1 MENKGRLKAYFYI
14 LCVVFIVLTMRLFY
28 LQIINGEYYA
38 QQAESVFSR
47 VSTEKS
53 PRGEILARNHEKLAT
68 SKQAFYITYTD
79 NRKKVSEKEMPLVL
93 LKTIRLIKTSTND
106 YDKLKLDTV
115 PIKVRGSEVSFNF
128 LPEDFDIENNENK
141 EKILETAKKKENR
154 FKKDY
159 NIPVEYD
166 AKQTLFELL
175 AKYKIAEK
183 DGDNYKLLNEMS
195 LQEAKDVLSLRLLID
210 KNKYTK
216 FKPVSIANNVSKQT
230 AFLIASK
237 SEEYPNVSFIEE
249 PMRYYPNGD
258 FATHVIGSLT
268 RISEDKA
275 TQYKDLGY
283 DINADLIGGYGLEA
297 AFENILTND
306 LNLSLHGQPK
316 EKYITVDKMGNQV
329 KLIGEVEGVP
339 GDTIV
344 TTIDYNL
351 QKVAEESLNK
361 LLQDLQSGKADGT
374 PRPFANRGA
383 VVVVD
388 VRNGEVLALA
398 SKPSYDPNLFA
409 EFGTIKDEET
419 RLKIFMPGDFLT
431 ESQKNLLKYYDI
443 IARPLYN
450 YATRAAVPP
459 GSTFKLF
466 TSIVGLEE
474 GIITPNTIIYD
485 KGQYR
490 EGEFSNLKQGLS
502 CWIWNEKHSNH
513 GPVNVAKALQVSCN
527 YFYYSVSHRLG
538 WDKFTKWLE
547 NYGLINGMNSNSIKT
562 GIEIRETPNTA
573 SNPQKLK
580 ASALIKSMA
589 EIKKKLK
596 LSEEDK
602 LYIDIKNMFVDEKL
616 DKERLKGLTENQIK
630 IIENVFNNFKEESER
645 TYELLNASIG
655 QGKTQLTPL
664 QMAQFYMTV
673 LNGGNR
679 YKLHLVKEILNPDG
693 TVRTK
698 IEPEVI
704 SKVEIKQET
713 YNAVIEGLKKV
724 TEEGTA
730 AGVLKNY
737 PISNGGK
744 TGTAQAISGLEEK
757 LIKQLRSQGLYA
769 NGWYVGFAPIE
780 NPEIVVVCLVFN
792 SDHGSSSAKVVK
804 DIYDEYFGLNKQNQN
819 QQQTQQ

>member
-1 MENKGRLKAYFYI
+1 MNNKGRLKAYFYI
-14 LCVVFIVLTMRLFY
+14 LCAIFFTLTVRLFY
-28 LQIINGEYYA
+28 LQIINGEYYG

-47 VSTEKS
+47 VTTEKTT
-53 PRGEILARNHEKLAT
+53 RGEILARNHEKLAT

-79 NRKKVSEKEMPLVL
+79 NRKKVSDKEIPLVL
-93 LKTIRLIKTSTND
+93 LKTVRLIKNSTND
-106 YDKLKLDTV
+106 YGKLNVDVV
-115 PIKVRGSEVSFNF
+115 PIKIKGNQVSFNF
-128 LPEDFDIENNENK
+128 LPEDYDMENSENK
-141 EKILETAKKKENR
+141 DKIIELAKKKENR
-154 FKKDY
+154 FKLDY

-175 AKYKIAEK
+175 TKYKITEK
-183 DGDNYKLLNEMS
+183 DGDNYKFLTNMS
-195 LQEAKDVLSLRLLID
+195 LDEAKDVLSLRMLID

-216 FKPVSIANNVSKQT
+216 FRPVAIANNVSKET

-237 SEEYPNVSFIEE
+237 SEELPNVSFIEE
-249 PMRYYPNGD
+249 PLRYYPNGD
-258 FATHVIGSLT
+258 FATHILGNLT
-268 RISEDKA
+268 RISEDKS

-283 DINADLIGGYGLEA
+283 DINSDLIGGSGIEA
-297 AFENILTND
+297 AFENILTNS
-306 LNLSLHGQPK
+306 LNVSLHGQPK

-351 QKVAEESLNK
+351 QKVAEESLSK

-374 PRPFANRGA
+374 PKQFANRGA

-388 VRNGEVLALA
+388 VRNGEILALA

-409 EFGTIKDEET
+409 EFGTIKDEDT
-419 RLKIFMPGDFLT
+419 RLRIFMPENYLT

-443 IARPLYN
+443 IARPSYN
-450 YATRAAVPP
+450 YATKAAVPP

-474 GIITPNTIIYD
+474 GVITPSTIIYD

-490 EGEFSNLKQGLS
+490 EGEFSNLASGLS
-502 CWIWNEKHSNH
+502 CWIWNEKHSTH

-538 WDKFTKWLE
+538 WDKFTTWLE
-547 NYGLINGMNSNSIKT
+547 KYGLINGKTTNNIKT
-562 GIEIRETPNTA
+562 GIEIGESPNTA

-580 ASALIKSMA
+580 ASQLITSMSN
-589 EIKKKLK
+589 IKKKLK

-602 LYIDIKNMFVDEKL
+602 LYIDIKNMFLNEKL
-616 DKERLKGLTENQIK
+616 DEDRLKGLTENQIK
-630 IIENVFNNFKEESER
+630 IIEREFNSFMKEIEK

-655 QGKTQLTPL
+655 QGTSQLTPL

-698 IEPEVI
+698 IEPEII
-704 SKVEIKQET
+704 SKVEIKPET

-744 TGTAQAISGLEEK
+744 TGTAQSISGK
-757 LIKQLRSQGLYA
+757 DKDVIKQLRSQGLYA

-804 DIYDEYFGLNKQNQN
+804 DIYDEYFGIKKQNQAQPES
-819 QQQTQQ
+819 QQ